1 MAQPV
6 KNERLWIGLMALLCV
21 GLIWTVYD
29 TLKETTVNA
38 GDPAPSF
45 SIKDEKGR
53 VYTERDFG
61 GKILVLN
68 FWATWCPPCV
78 EETPSLVAL
87 SEEVKKDGIVVLG
100 VSIDKNEK
108 SYKRFVDR
116 MRMSYPT
123 AHDREARISASYGTF
138 KFPETYVIKDGKVL
152 EKIIS
157 MPEGT
162 WVDPQLVA
170 RLRKHLL

>member
-6 KNERLWIGLMALLCV
+6 KNEGLWLGLMALLCA
-21 GLIWTVYD
+21 GLIWTVHD
-29 TLKETTVNA
+29 TLQEPNVSA
-38 GDPAPSF
+38 GDKAPSF
-45 SIKDEKGR
+45 EIKDDKGR
-53 VYTERDFG
+53 VYTQSDFG
-61 GKILVLN
+61 GKVLVLN

-87 SEEVKKDGIVVLG
+87 SEEVKKDGIIVLG

-108 SYKRFVDR
+108 AYKRFVDR
-116 MRMSYPT
+116 MRMTYPT
-123 AHDREARISASYGTF
+123 VHDREARISASFGTF

-157 MPEGT
+157 MPEGS
-162 WVDPQLVA
+162 WVDPTLVS
-170 RLRKHLL
+170 RLRRYLL

>member
-1 MAQPV
+1 MAQPA
-6 KNERLWIGLMALLCV
+6 KNDGLWFGLMALLCC

-38 GDPAPSF
+38 GDAAPAF
-45 SIKDEKGR
+45 TLKDDKGR
-53 VYTERDFG
+53 TYTERDFG

-87 SEEVKKDGIVVLG
+87 ADEVKKDGIVVLG

-108 SYKRFVDR
+108 AYKNFVQRF
-116 MRMSYPT
+116 RMSYPT
-123 AHDREARISASYGTF
+123 VHDKEARVSASYGTF

-162 WVDPQLVA
+162 WIDPQLVA
-170 RLRKHLL
+170 RLRRHLL

>member
-1 MAQPV
+1 MSQPT
-6 KNERLWIGLMALLCV
+6 KNEGLWIGLMGLLCA

-29 TLKETTVNA
+29 TLQERVVNA

-45 SIKDEKGR
+45 SIKDSKGKE
-53 VYTERDFG
+53 YTERDFG
-61 GKILVLN
+61 GKVLVLN

-100 VSIDKNEK
+100 VSIDRNEEA
-108 SYKRFVDR
+108 YKKFTGR
-116 MRMSYPT
+116 MRMTYPT
-123 AHDREARISASYGTF
+123 ALDRDARISASYGTF

-157 MPEGT
+157 MPEGSWT
-162 WVDPQLVA
+162 DPSLVQ
-170 RLRKHLL
+170 RLKRYL